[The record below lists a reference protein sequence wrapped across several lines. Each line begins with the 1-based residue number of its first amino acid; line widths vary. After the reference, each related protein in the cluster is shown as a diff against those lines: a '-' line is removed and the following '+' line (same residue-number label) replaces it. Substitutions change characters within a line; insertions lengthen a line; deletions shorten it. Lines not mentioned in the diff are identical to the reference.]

1 MSSSWL
7 CVSCVMGLTLGAGMA
22 WADAPEPAATV
33 VPPMPM
39 DVDPLP
45 PAPGIPNTVPVAPIP
60 WNGNLGQ
67 PMMNAPTM
75 PPQPGVTTVMPP
87 SQGTGIGTRG
97 AGPAAGQGPFWAPGG
112 YDARIGSPYLYHDPN
127 GGQYV
132 VTGNP
137 YYDHYGPGFHRSDL
151 HGHYRFPYYNYRAPW
166 YYPGRAV
173 YNRDT
178 NYPW

>member
-1 MSSSWL
+1 MKPKWIYLPVLWSVVAMTSVCWGDDPL
-7 CVSCVMGLTLGAGMA
+7 AVDH
-22 WADAPEPAATV
+22 DAPP
-33 VPPMPM
+33 PPM
-39 DVDPLP
+39 DAVTLP
-45 PAPGIPNTVPVAPIP
+45 PAPQAPTPLPVAP
-60 WNGNLGQ
+60 
-67 PMMNAPTM
+67 APAA
-75 PPQPGVTTVMPP
+75 PDGVSPHNIVPQPGPVTVTPQATP
-87 SQGTGIGTRG
+87 GTLG

-112 YDARIGSPYLYHDPN
+112 YEARIGSPYLYHDPA

-137 YYDHYGPGFHRSDL
+137 YYDHFGPGFHRSDL

-178 NYPW
+178 NRPW